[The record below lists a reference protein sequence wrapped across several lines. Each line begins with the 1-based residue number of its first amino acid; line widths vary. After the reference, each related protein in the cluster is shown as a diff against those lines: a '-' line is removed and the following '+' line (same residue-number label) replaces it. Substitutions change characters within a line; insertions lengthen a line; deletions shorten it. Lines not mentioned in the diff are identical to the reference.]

1 MSKRHLLQP
10 FAERLNKISKE
21 IIDTMLLI
29 QINDLENTIL
39 KNKLETLLKEEE
51 SLENKIEVFANL

>member
-10 FAERLNKISKE
+10 FVERLNIVSKE

-51 SLENKIEVFANL
+51 SLENKIEVFADL

>member
-10 FAERLNKISKE
+10 FVERLNIVSKE

-29 QINDLENTIL
+29 QINDLENMIL